1 MNFPGE
7 LAEALHLSKSYLS
20 TYYKSK
26 TGANLSDRIQFFRI
40 QKAVELLADPKLRI
54 GDIGA
59 LVGINNVNTFLRQ
72 FKKYTGMTPR
82 EYRLRKLSMQ

>member
-1 MNFPGE
+1 M
-7 LAEALHLSKSYLS
+7 
-20 TYYKSK
+20 
-26 TGANLSDRIQFFRI
+26 LSDDYKICEAQNG
-40 QKAVELLADPKLRI
+40 QEAVELLADPKLRI

>member
-1 MNFPGE
+1 MEKNYQREFSMDE
-7 LAEALHLSKSYLS
+7 LSEALHLSKTYLS

-26 TGANLSDRIQFFRI
+26 TGANLSDRIQCFRI

-59 LVGINNVNTFLRQ
+59 HLVG
-72 FKKYTGMTPR
+72 
-82 EYRLRKLSMQ
+82 KLLLCQPGGSP

>member
-1 MNFPGE
+1 MDE
-7 LAEALHLSKSYLS
+7 LSEALHLSKSYLS
-20 TYYKSK
+20 TYYKNK

-59 LVGINNVNTFLRQ
+59 LVGSNNGISFLRQ
-72 FKKYTGMTPR
+72 FKNNTGMTPR